1 MFRFIIVLVLRFRGS
16 LVTKSVSLNQSSCTA
31 RPTSIDLN
39 PDELFYYS
47 LTFSQDKCAW
57 SWNTIETHIK

>member
-1 MFRFIIVLVLRFRGS
+1 MFRFIIVLVLCFRGS

-31 RPTSIDLN
+31 RATSIDLN

-47 LTFSQDKCAW
+47 LTFSQDKCD
-57 SWNTIETHIK
+57 